1 MNYRVLGKTHLSVSE
16 IGFGAWGIGGPAMAG
31 STPIGW
37 GNSHPETS
45 RRAVERAIDVG
56 ITLFDTADFYGIGK
70 SEELLGEV
78 LGKRWG
84 NLIVATK
91 VGHTLAEDGSIRLN
105 YTRDHILKAC
115 EASLRRLHK
124 EVLDVYQ
131 LHSARVE
138 DLEQGECIEA
148 MERLKEQ
155 GKIRFWGLSLSTY
168 EPDREGL
175 WMIQHNVGDTLQ
187 LVLNIFNQ
195 RALKNVIPEAA
206 QMGYGIIARMPL
218 QFGLLAGKFTP
229 DTRFDP
235 ADHRSM
241 RLPPH
246 LLRKGIDHLGLFKNL
261 VDRQDIP
268 LDTFALKFVLAHQKI
283 STIIPGIKTPEQ
295 ADRNA
300 TASNGPSFP
309 EQDIDFLY
317 TLFQEHYDAFL
328 DELRTAG

>member
-1 MNYRVLGKTHLSVSE
+1 MRFRTFGKSNLHLSE

-31 STPIGW
+31 NTPIGW
-37 GNSHPETS
+37 GKWDPETS
-45 RRAVERAIDVG
+45 RRAIKRAVEVG
-56 ITLFDTADFYGIGK
+56 INFFDTADFYGLGK

-78 LGKRWG
+78 LGKQWG
-84 NLIVATK
+84 GLIVATK
-91 VGHTLAEDGSIRLN
+91 VGHTLGEDGSIILN

-124 EVLDVYQ
+124 DVVDVYQ
-131 LHSARVE
+131 FHSARVE

-155 GKIRFWGLSLSTY
+155 GKIRLWGLSLNTY
-168 EPDREGL
+168 DPDREGL

-206 QMGYGIIARMPL
+206 RLGYGIIARMPL

-246 LLRKGIDHLGLFKNL
+246 LLKKSIDQLGQFTHLAEQHNL
-261 VDRQDIP
+261 P
-268 LDTFALKFVLAHQKI
+268 LDTFALKFVLAHPEI
-283 STIIPGIKTPEQ
+283 STVIPGMKTPEQ
-295 ADRNA
+295 AERNA
-300 TASNGPSFP
+300 RASEGSTLPTN
-309 EQDIDFLY
+309 DLKFLHDCFHQQFD
-317 TLFQEHYDAFL
+317 TFL
-328 DELRTAG
+328 EELRTAG